1 MGRGR
6 DPVAPAKAAAAAFVF
21 AAAAFVFA
29 GGAATPDGV
38 RVTPQ
43 TVRPGQLVSVSADT
57 CVAPA
62 TAYSAA
68 FSATSARLR
77 ERADTMQGL
86 ARVSSHAAP
95 GTYAVTVRCVRGGP
109 YNGTFVV
116 GDPHP
121 AVAPGAEGGGPAVPA
136 SEGAARTAW
145 LFGALA
151 LVVTI
156 AGAGLALARGHR
168 GQSGH

>member
-6 DPVAPAKAAAAAFVF
+6 DPVAPAKVAATVVA

-29 GGAATPDGV
+29 GGAGTSGGV

-43 TVRPGQLVSVSADT
+43 TVRPGQLVSVSADA

-68 FSATSARLR
+68 FGATSARLR

-95 GTYAVTVRCVRGGP
+95 GTYAITVRCVRGGP

-121 AVAPGAEGGGPAVPA
+121 AVAPDTGGGGPAVSA

-151 LVVTI
+151 LVVTA
-156 AGAGLALARGHR
+156 AGAALALARGRR
-168 GQSGH
+168 GQGDH